1 MTMTELYILVSGPLA
16 WVAWTAFIVGSIYR
30 LVSMYALAKAK
41 DGSSLAY
48 MSLPY
53 GLRSIFAWL
62 IPFKAL
68 GWKSDPLM
76 TVTTFLFHIGFL
88 LVAVFLGAHV
98 VLWDTAFGIELPM
111 LPTQAGDIIS
121 FVVLA
126 GCAVFAYRRLA
137 LPHVKGVTRPKD
149 WFALIIVA
157 LPFLTGVLA
166 YHQIGSPLMM
176 TTLHVLAGEILLV
189 LIPFTRLSHA
199 LFALFTRAYM
209 GSEFGAVRHSNDW

>member
-1 MTMTELYILVSGPLA
+1 MIELYNFVSGPLA
-16 WVAWTAFIVGSIYR
+16 WIAWGIFLVGSLYR
-30 LVSMYALAKAK
+30 LISMYNLAKKK

-48 MSLPY
+48 MSWGY
-53 GLRSIFAWL
+53 GLRSIFNWM
-62 IPFKAL
+62 IPFNSL

-76 TVTTFLFHIGFL
+76 TIATFAFHIGFL

-98 VLWDTAFGIELPM
+98 VLWDTAFGISIPS

-126 GCAVFAYRRLA
+126 GCAIFAYRRLA

-166 YHQIGSPLMM
+166 YHQVGPVLMM
-176 TTLHVLAGEILLV
+176 TTLHILAGELLLA

-199 LFALFTRAYM
+199 LFVLFTRAYM
-209 GSEFGAVRHSNDW
+209 GSEFGGVRNSKDW

>member
-1 MTMTELYILVSGPLA
+1 MIEIYNFVSGPLA
-16 WVAWTAFIVGSIYR
+16 WIAWGIFLVGSLYR
-30 LVSMYALAKAK
+30 FISMYNLAKAK
-41 DGSSLAY
+41 DGSSIAY

-53 GLRSIFAWL
+53 GLRSILNWM
-62 IPFKAL
+62 IPFNAL

-76 TVTTFLFHIGFL
+76 TVTTFAFHIGFL

-98 VLWDTAFGIELPM
+98 VLWDTAFGISIPS

-126 GCAVFAYRRLA
+126 GCAVFAYRRVA

-166 YHQIGSPLMM
+166 YHQVGPVLMM
-176 TTLHVLAGEILLV
+176 TTLHMLAGEALLA

-199 LFALFTRAYM
+199 LFVLFTRAYM
-209 GSEFGAVRHSNDW
+209 GSEFGAVRNSKDW